1 MHRFIAA
8 LLAVAS
14 CASIA
19 QAQSADPT
27 STSPP
32 LTLEQALSLAGAT
45 APSLEAATA
54 GVRAAEAG
62 RTVAGY
68 RPNPSIVAETENIA
82 GSGQYRGLRSAE
94 TTAGL
99 ALPIELGGKRS
110 ARIAVADAIGNRARI
125 GTALAEADLR
135 LAVTQLYIEATAAER
150 RLVTAREQ
158 AGIAREASRA
168 AGVRVQAGR
177 ASPLEQQ
184 RADVLRIN
192 AETAVERAE
201 RLAEV
206 ARSNLARRIGQPLTG
221 PLDLAWF
228 DRVEGFGPARPIET
242 AGTLALAATRAD
254 VTTAEAQVRLARSQ
268 RVPDVTLS
276 ASARRLEATNDVA
289 AVFGVSIPFPLFNN
303 GKAAVAQARAQTRS
317 GGGATSRGRARYR
330 AGHRKR
336 TGRTSR
342 MPRRPLATPPGR
354 HSQPASEAA
363 RIARIGYR
371 EGKFGQLDLLDA
383 ERTLSETRTAAIDA
397 LATYHDAQARLE
409 RLAAAAPSP
418 EETNQ

>member
-1 MHRFIAA
+1 MYRFMAA

-19 QAQSADPT
+19 HAQSSEPI

-32 LTLEQALSLAGAT
+32 LTLEQALTLAGAT
-45 APSLEAATA
+45 APTLQAATA

-68 RPNPSIVAETENIA
+68 RPNPTIVAETENVA
-82 GSGQYRGLRSAE
+82 GSGQYRGVRSAE

-99 ALPIELGGKRS
+99 AFPIELGGKRS
-110 ARIAVADAIGNRARI
+110 ARIAVANAIGDRARI
-125 GTALAEADLR
+125 GTALAGADLR
-135 LAVTQLYIEATAAER
+135 LTITQLYIEAASAER
-150 RLVTAREQ
+150 RIVTAREQ
-158 AGIAREASRA
+158 AGIAREALRA

-192 AETAVERAE
+192 AETAVERAQ

-206 ARSNLARRIGQPLTG
+206 ARDNLARRIGQPLTG

-228 DRVEGFGPARPIET
+228 DRVEGYGPTRPIEP
-242 AGTLALAATRAD
+242 AGTLALAAARAD

-268 RVPDVTLS
+268 RIPDVTLS

-289 AVFGVSIPFPLFNN
+289 AVFGVSIPFPVFNN
-303 GKAAVAQARAQTRS
+303 GRAAISQARAQSDQADALRRAAELDS
-317 GGGATSRGRARYR
+317 AQAIASAEAEVANAATSARN
-330 AGHRKR
+330 
-336 TGRTSR
+336 
-342 MPRRPLATPPGR
+342 
-354 HSQPASEAA
+354 
-363 RIARIGYR
+363 GYR

-397 LATYHDAQARLE
+397 LAAYHDAQARRD
-409 RLAAAAPSP
+409 RLTTAAPDQKDS
-418 EETNQ
+418 NR

>member
-1 MHRFIAA
+1 MQRFIAA

-19 QAQSADPT
+19 QAQQSSPI

-32 LTLEQALSLAGAT
+32 LTLEQALTFAGAA
-45 APSLEAATA
+45 APTLDAAKA

-82 GSGQYRGLRSAE
+82 GSGQYRGVRSAE

-99 ALPIELGGKRS
+99 AFPIELGGKRA

-125 GTALAEADLR
+125 GSALAEADLR

-158 AGIAREASRA
+158 AGIAREALRA

-192 AETAVERAE
+192 AETAVERAQ
-201 RLAEV
+201 RLADV
-206 ARSNLARRIGQPLTG
+206 ARANLARRIGQPVTDA
-221 PLDLAWF
+221 LDMAWY
-228 DRVEGFGPARPIET
+228 DRVEGYGPAQPIAP
-242 AGTLALAATRAD
+242 AGTLALAAARAD
-254 VTTAEAQVRLARSQ
+254 ATTAEAQVRLARSQ
-268 RVPDVTLS
+268 RIPDVTLS

-289 AVFGVSIPFPLFNN
+289 AVFGVSIPIPLFNS
-303 GKAAVAQARAQTRS
+303 GRASVTQARAQSDQAQAIRRAAELDTAQDIARAQVEVANA
-317 GGGATSRGRARYR
+317 ATSARN
-330 AGHRKR
+330 ASG
-336 TGRTSR
+336 
-342 MPRRPLATPPGR
+342 PALASAT
-354 HSQPASEAA
+354 EAA

-397 LATYHDAQARLE
+397 LATYHDAKARLE
-409 RLAAAAPSP
+409 RLVAAAPSL
-418 EETNQ
+418 EENDR

>member
-1 MHRFIAA
+1 MSRIIAA

-19 QAQSADPT
+19 HAQSSEPAP
-27 STSPP
+27 TSPP
-32 LTLEQALSLAGAT
+32 LTLERALALAGET

-54 GVRAAEAG
+54 GVRAAVAG

-68 RPNPSIVAETENIA
+68 RPNPSIVAETENVA

-99 ALPIELGGKRS
+99 SLPIELGGKRS

-125 GTALAEADLR
+125 GTVLAEADLR
-135 LAVTQLYIEATAAER
+135 LAVTQLYIQAASAER

-158 AGIAREASRA
+158 AGIAREALRA

-192 AETAVERAE
+192 AETAVERAQ
-201 RLAEV
+201 RLSEV
-206 ARSNLARRIGQPLTG
+206 ARDNLARRIGQPVTAS
-221 PLDLAWF
+221 LDLAWYY
-228 DRVEGFGPARPIET
+228 RVEGFGPARPIEP
-242 AGTLALAATRAD
+242 AGTLALAAARAD
-254 VTTAEAQVRLARSQ
+254 ATTAEAQVRLARSQ

-289 AVFGVSIPFPLFNN
+289 AVFGVSIPFPVFNN
-303 GKAAVAQARAQTRS
+303 GRAAIAQARAQSDQAQALRRAAELDAAQDIANAQAEVANA
-317 GGGATSRGRARYR
+317 ATSARN
-330 AGHRKR
+330 ASG
-336 TGRTSR
+336 
-342 MPRRPLATPPGR
+342 PVLA
-354 HSQPASEAA
+354 AAAEAA

-397 LATYHDAQARLE
+397 LATYHDAKARLE
-409 RLAAAAPSP
+409 RLVAAAPSS
-418 EETNQ
+418 EENVQ